1 MVKNAPATPRLVSS
15 RGVINTFRGASLL
28 FIWWISSPGCHKS
41 IPREKSIVFSFCPFP
56 LTPLPPLTLPL
67 RYRFCWVDVSLD
79 LVSLLA
85 VHYHFCALLTFCSV
99 VQIYFFHEK
108 MLEPR
113 WTRHQKQRESWF
125 AKFPT
130 LKNEVMWANISSFYG
145 NLSSSVIY
153 GQWPSR
159 SILDN
164 MKVFLA

>member
-67 RYRFCWVDVSLD
+67 RYRLCWVDVSLD

-85 VHYHFCALLTFCSV
+85 VHYHCCALLTFCSA
-99 VQIYFFHEK
+99 VQKYFFTK
-108 MLEPR
+108 KCYEPR
-113 WTRHQKQRESWF
+113 WTRHLKSKGNRDSQSCLRWKTKLCEQTFLHFMVTFPVLWF
-125 AKFPT
+125 MVSDPRDQF
-130 LKNEVMWANISSFYG
+130 
-145 NLSSSVIY
+145 
-153 GQWPSR
+153 
-159 SILDN
+159 
-164 MKVFLA
+164 